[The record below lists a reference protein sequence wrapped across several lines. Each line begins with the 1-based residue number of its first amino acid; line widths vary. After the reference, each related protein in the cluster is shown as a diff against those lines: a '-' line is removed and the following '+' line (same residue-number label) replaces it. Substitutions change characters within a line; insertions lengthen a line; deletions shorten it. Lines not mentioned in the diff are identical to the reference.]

1 MIKKLRFKF
10 IAVSMM
16 SLTFVLV
23 VILGSINWMSY
34 RKTIGEADEIL
45 SVLAANHGMFPQ
57 MDAAPRKD
65 MHENMSPQGE
75 AFRKR
80 NFSAE
85 TPYESRFF
93 SVLIGESGKVISV
106 DIGKIAAVD
115 QTTAEAYAMDVWKS
129 GLGSGFCDNYRFTL
143 SKEPSGTRVIFLDC
157 GRSLSTFYSM
167 LLASFF
173 ISLLGLSAVLLLLIL
188 FSGRIIKPVA
198 ESYEKQKR
206 FITDAGHEIKT
217 PLTIIGADA
226 DLLEMENGESE
237 WLTDLRRQT
246 DRLTNLT
253 NDLIYLS
260 RMDEEKPRLQMI
272 EFPLSDMMEEITQS
286 FQSLIKA
293 QKKQLVTE
301 ITPLISFAGDEKA
314 IRQLLSIL
322 LDNAIKYSPEGS
334 AVFVKLEKE
343 NHAVKL
349 TVSNATVWPIE
360 NSSLKHLF
368 DRFYRL
374 DQSRNSATGGY
385 GLGLAI
391 ARSIVTAHRGKIW
404 AESPK
409 EYVLNINVSMPS
421 DKRAKNCK
429 RPLPSAAIKKS

>member
-10 IAVSMM
+10 IAVSML

-23 VILGSINWMSY
+23 VILGSIHWMSY
-34 RKTIGEADEIL
+34 RKTIGEADDIL
-45 SVLAANHGMFPQ
+45 SVLAVNHGMFPQ
-57 MDAAPRKD
+57 MDAAPRKEMPQD
-65 MHENMSPQGE
+65 ISPKDGTL
-75 AFRKR
+75 RKH

-93 SVLIGESGKVISV
+93 SVLIGDEGKVLSV

-115 QTTAEAYAMDVWKS
+115 QTTAEAYAVDVWKS
-129 GLGSGFCDNYRFTL
+129 GKSKGFCDSYRFTL

-157 GRSLSTFYSM
+157 GRSLSTFHTM
-167 LLASFF
+167 LLSSFF

-226 DLLEMENGESE
+226 DLLEMEFGESE

-246 DRLTNLT
+246 NRLSNLT

-272 EFPLSDMMEEITQS
+272 AEIS
-286 FQSLIKA
+286 
-293 QKKQLVTE
+293 
-301 ITPLISFAGDEKA
+301 PMISFTGDEKA

-322 LDNAIKYSPEGS
+322 LDNAIKYSPEEGTIC
-334 AVFVKLEKE
+334 VKLEKE

-349 TVSNATVWPIE
+349 LVSNTTIQPIE
-360 NSSLKHLF
+360 IGSLKHLF

-374 DQSRNSATGGY
+374 DGSRSSSTGGY

-391 ARSIVTAHRGKIW
+391 AHSIVTAHRGKIW

-409 EYVLNINVSMPS
+409 ENFLSIHVSMS
-421 DKRAKNCK
+421 
-429 RPLPSAAIKKS
+429 

>member
-10 IAVSMM
+10 IAVSML

-34 RKTIGEADEIL
+34 RKTIGEADDIL

-57 MDAAPRKD
+57 MDAAPRKEMPQD
-65 MHENMSPQGE
+65 ISPKDGTL
-75 AFRKR
+75 RKH

-115 QTTAEAYAMDVWKS
+115 QTTAEAYAIDVWKS
-129 GLGSGFCDNYRFTL
+129 DRNSGFCDNYRFTL
-143 SKEPSGTRVIFLDC
+143 NEEPAGTRVIFLDC
-157 GRSLSTFYSM
+157 GRSLSTFHTM
-167 LLASFF
+167 LFASFT

-217 PLTIIGADA
+217 PLTIISADA
-226 DLLEMENGESE
+226 DLLEMESGESE

-272 EFPLSDMMEEITQS
+272 EFPLSDMTEEITQS
-286 FQSLIKA
+286 FQSLIKS
-293 QKKQLVTE
+293 QSKQLIAE
-301 ITPLISFAGDEKA
+301 IPPLISFTGDEKA

-334 AVFVKLEKE
+334 TICVKLEKD

-349 TVSNATVWPIE
+349 AVSNATVQPIE
-360 NSSLKHLF
+360 SSSLKHLF

-374 DQSRNSATGGY
+374 DGSRSSSTGGY
-385 GLGLAI
+385 GLALAI

-409 EYVLNINVSMPS
+409 ENFLSIHVSMS
-421 DKRAKNCK
+421 
-429 RPLPSAAIKKS
+429 

>member
-10 IAVSMM
+10 IAVSML

-23 VILGSINWMSY
+23 VILGSIHWMSY
-34 RKTIGEADEIL
+34 RKTIGEADDIL
-45 SVLAANHGMFPQ
+45 SVLAVNHGMFPQ
-57 MDAAPRKD
+57 MDAAPRKEMPQD
-65 MHENMSPQGE
+65 ISPKDGTL
-75 AFRKR
+75 RKH

-93 SVLIGESGKVISV
+93 SVLIGDEGKVLSV

-115 QTTAEAYAMDVWKS
+115 QTTAEAYAVDVWKS
-129 GLGSGFCDNYRFTL
+129 GKSKGFCDSYRFTL

-157 GRSLSTFYSM
+157 GRSLSTFHTM
-167 LLASFF
+167 LLSSFF

-226 DLLEMENGESE
+226 DLLEMEFGESE

-246 DRLTNLT
+246 NRLTNLT

-260 RMDEEKPRLQMI
+260 RMDKEKPRLQMI
-272 EFPLSDMMEEITQS
+272 AEIS
-286 FQSLIKA
+286 
-293 QKKQLVTE
+293 
-301 ITPLISFAGDEKA
+301 PMISFTGDEKA

-322 LDNAIKYSPEGS
+322 LDNAIKYSPEEGTIC
-334 AVFVKLEKE
+334 VKLEKE

-349 TVSNATVWPIE
+349 LVSNTTIQPIE
-360 NSSLKHLF
+360 IGSLKHLF

-374 DQSRNSATGGY
+374 DGSRSSSTGGY

-391 ARSIVTAHRGKIW
+391 AHSIVTAHRGKIW

-409 EYVLNINVSMPS
+409 ENFLSIHVSMP
-421 DKRAKNCK
+421 
-429 RPLPSAAIKKS
+429 

>member
-10 IAVSMM
+10 IAVSML

-23 VILGSINWMSY
+23 VILGSIHWMSY
-34 RKTIGEADEIL
+34 RKTIGEADDIL
-45 SVLAANHGMFPQ
+45 SVLAVNHGMFPQ
-57 MDAAPRKD
+57 MDAAPRKEMPQD
-65 MHENMSPQGE
+65 ISPKDGTL
-75 AFRKR
+75 RKH

-93 SVLIGESGKVISV
+93 SVLIGDEGKVLSV

-115 QTTAEAYAMDVWKS
+115 QTTAEAYAVDVWKS
-129 GLGSGFCDNYRFTL
+129 GKSKGFCDSYRFTL

-157 GRSLSTFYSM
+157 GRSLSTFHTM
-167 LLASFF
+167 LLSSFF

-226 DLLEMENGESE
+226 DLLEMEFGESE

-246 DRLTNLT
+246 NRLTNLT

-272 EFPLSDMMEEITQS
+272 AEIS
-286 FQSLIKA
+286 
-293 QKKQLVTE
+293 
-301 ITPLISFAGDEKA
+301 PMISFTGDEKA

-322 LDNAIKYSPEGS
+322 LDNAIKYSPEEGTIC
-334 AVFVKLEKE
+334 VKLEKE

-349 TVSNATVWPIE
+349 LVSNTTIQPIE
-360 NSSLKHLF
+360 IGSLKHLF

-374 DQSRNSATGGY
+374 DGSRSSSTGGY

-391 ARSIVTAHRGKIW
+391 AHSIVTAHRGKIW
-404 AESPK
+404 AESTK
-409 EYVLNINVSMPS
+409 DNFLSIHVSMP
-421 DKRAKNCK
+421 
-429 RPLPSAAIKKS
+429 

>member
-10 IAVSMM
+10 IAVSML

-23 VILGSINWMSY
+23 VILGSIHWMSY
-34 RKTIGEADEIL
+34 RKTIGEADDIL
-45 SVLAANHGMFPQ
+45 SVLAVNHGMFPQ
-57 MDAAPRKD
+57 MDTAPRKEMPQD
-65 MHENMSPQGE
+65 ISPKDGTL
-75 AFRKR
+75 RKH

-93 SVLIGESGKVISV
+93 SVLIGDEEKVLSV

-115 QTTAEAYAMDVWKS
+115 QTTAEAYAVDVWKS
-129 GLGSGFCDNYRFTL
+129 GKSKGFCDSYRFTL

-157 GRSLSTFYSM
+157 GRSLSTFHTM
-167 LLASFF
+167 LLSSFF

-188 FSGRIIKPVA
+188 FSGRISKPVA

-206 FITDAGHEIKT
+206 FITDAG
-217 PLTIIGADA
+217 
-226 DLLEMENGESE
+226 LLEMEFGESE

-246 DRLTNLT
+246 NRLTNLT

-286 FQSLIKA
+286 FQSLIKS
-293 QKKQLVTE
+293 QNKQLIVE
-301 ITPLISFAGDEKA
+301 ISPMISFTGDEKA

-322 LDNAIKYSPEGS
+322 LDNAIKYSPEEGTIC
-334 AVFVKLEKE
+334 VKLEKE

-349 TVSNATVWPIE
+349 LVSNTTIQPIE
-360 NSSLKHLF
+360 IGSLKHLF

-374 DQSRNSATGGY
+374 DGSRSSSTGGY

-391 ARSIVTAHRGKIW
+391 AHSIVTAHRGKIW

-409 EYVLNINVSMPS
+409 ENFLSIHVSMS
-421 DKRAKNCK
+421 
-429 RPLPSAAIKKS
+429 

>member
-10 IAVSMM
+10 IAVSML

-34 RKTIGEADEIL
+34 RKTIGEADDIL

-57 MDAAPRKD
+57 MDAAPRKEMPQD
-65 MHENMSPQGE
+65 MSPKDGTL
-75 AFRKR
+75 RKH

-115 QTTAEAYAMDVWKS
+115 QTTAEAYAIDVWKS
-129 GLGSGFCDNYRFTL
+129 DRNSGFCDNYRFTL
-143 SKEPSGTRVIFLDC
+143 NEEPAGTRVIFLDC
-157 GRSLSTFYSM
+157 GRSLSTFHTM
-167 LLASFF
+167 LFASFT

-217 PLTIIGADA
+217 PLTIISADA
-226 DLLEMENGESE
+226 DLLEMESGESE

-272 EFPLSDMMEEITQS
+272 EFPLSDMTEEIMQS

-301 ITPLISFAGDEKA
+301 ISPLISFTGDEKA

-322 LDNAIKYSPEGS
+322 LDNAIKYSPEES
-334 AVFVKLEKE
+334 TICVKLEKD
-343 NHAVKL
+343 NHTVRL
-349 TVSNATVWPIE
+349 TVSNATVQPIE
-360 NSSLKHLF
+360 SSSLKHLF

-374 DQSRNSATGGY
+374 DQSRSSSTGGY

-391 ARSIVTAHRGKIW
+391 ARSIVVSHKGKIW

-409 EYVLNINVSMPS
+409 ENFLSIHVSMP
-421 DKRAKNCK
+421 
-429 RPLPSAAIKKS
+429 

>member
-10 IAVSMM
+10 IAVSML

-23 VILGSINWMSY
+23 VILGSIHWMSY
-34 RKTIGEADEIL
+34 RKTIGEADDIL
-45 SVLAANHGMFPQ
+45 SVLAVNHGMFPQ
-57 MDAAPRKD
+57 MDAAPRKEMPQD
-65 MHENMSPQGE
+65 ISPKDGTL
-75 AFRKR
+75 RKH

-93 SVLIGESGKVISV
+93 SVLIGDEGKVLSV

-115 QTTAEAYAMDVWKS
+115 QTTAEAYAVDVWKS
-129 GLGSGFCDNYRFTL
+129 GKSKGFCDSYRFTL

-157 GRSLSTFYSM
+157 GRSLSTFHTM
-167 LLASFF
+167 LLSSFF

-226 DLLEMENGESE
+226 DLLEMEFGESE

-246 DRLTNLT
+246 NRLSNLT

-286 FQSLIKA
+286 FQSLIKS
-293 QKKQLVTE
+293 QNKQLIVE
-301 ITPLISFAGDEKA
+301 ISPMISFTGDEKA

-322 LDNAIKYSPEGS
+322 LDNAIKYSPEEGTIC
-334 AVFVKLEKE
+334 VKLEKE

-349 TVSNATVWPIE
+349 LVSNTTIQPIE
-360 NSSLKHLF
+360 IGSLKHLF

-374 DQSRNSATGGY
+374 DGSRSSSTGGY

-391 ARSIVTAHRGKIW
+391 AHSIVTAHRGKIW

-409 EYVLNINVSMPS
+409 ENFLSIHVSMP
-421 DKRAKNCK
+421 
-429 RPLPSAAIKKS
+429 

>member
-10 IAVSMM
+10 IAVSML

-23 VILGSINWMSY
+23 VILGSIHWMSY
-34 RKTIGEADEIL
+34 RKTIGEADDIL
-45 SVLAANHGMFPQ
+45 SVLAVNHGMFPQ
-57 MDAAPRKD
+57 MDTAPRKEMPQD
-65 MHENMSPQGE
+65 ISPKDGTL
-75 AFRKR
+75 RKH

-93 SVLIGESGKVISV
+93 SVLIGDEGKVLSV

-115 QTTAEAYAMDVWKS
+115 QTTAEAYAVDVWKS
-129 GLGSGFCDNYRFTL
+129 GKSKGFCDSYRFTL

-157 GRSLSTFYSM
+157 GRSLSTFHTM
-167 LLASFF
+167 LLSSFF

-226 DLLEMENGESE
+226 DLLEMEFGESE

-246 DRLTNLT
+246 NRLTNLT

-272 EFPLSDMMEEITQS
+272 AEIS
-286 FQSLIKA
+286 
-293 QKKQLVTE
+293 
-301 ITPLISFAGDEKA
+301 PMISFTGDEKA

-322 LDNAIKYSPEGS
+322 LDNAIKYSPEEGTIC
-334 AVFVKLEKE
+334 VKLEKE

-349 TVSNATVWPIE
+349 LVSNTTIQPIE
-360 NSSLKHLF
+360 IGSLKHLF

-374 DQSRNSATGGY
+374 DGSRSSSTGGY

-391 ARSIVTAHRGKIW
+391 AHSIVTAHRGKIW

-409 EYVLNINVSMPS
+409 ENFLSIHVSMS
-421 DKRAKNCK
+421 
-429 RPLPSAAIKKS
+429 

>member
-1 MIKKLRFKF
+1 M
-10 IAVSMM
+10 
-16 SLTFVLV
+16 

-34 RKTIGEADEIL
+34 RKTIGEADDIL
-45 SVLAANHGMFPQ
+45 SVLAVNHGMFPQ
-57 MDAAPRKD
+57 MDTAPRKEMPQD
-65 MHENMSPQGE
+65 ISPKDGTL
-75 AFRKR
+75 RKH

-93 SVLIGESGKVISV
+93 SVLIGDEEKVLSV

-115 QTTAEAYAMDVWKS
+115 QTTAEAYAVDVWKS
-129 GLGSGFCDNYRFTL
+129 GKSKGFCDSYRFTL

-157 GRSLSTFYSM
+157 GRSLSTFHTM
-167 LLASFF
+167 LLSSFF

-226 DLLEMENGESE
+226 DLLEMEFGESE

-246 DRLTNLT
+246 NRLTNLT

-272 EFPLSDMMEEITQS
+272 AEIS
-286 FQSLIKA
+286 
-293 QKKQLVTE
+293 
-301 ITPLISFAGDEKA
+301 PMISFTGDEKA

-322 LDNAIKYSPEGS
+322 LDNAIKYSPEEGTIC
-334 AVFVKLEKE
+334 VKLEKE

-349 TVSNATVWPIE
+349 LVSNTTIQPIE
-360 NSSLKHLF
+360 IGSLKHLF

-374 DQSRNSATGGY
+374 DGSRSSSTGGY

-391 ARSIVTAHRGKIW
+391 AHSIVTAHRGKIW

-409 EYVLNINVSMPS
+409 ENFLSIHVSMP
-421 DKRAKNCK
+421 
-429 RPLPSAAIKKS
+429 

>member
-10 IAVSMM
+10 IAVSML

-23 VILGSINWMSY
+23 VILGSIHWMSY
-34 RKTIGEADEIL
+34 RKTIGEADDIL
-45 SVLAANHGMFPQ
+45 SVLAVNHGMFPQ
-57 MDAAPRKD
+57 MDAAPRKEMPQD
-65 MHENMSPQGE
+65 ISPKDGTL
-75 AFRKR
+75 RKH

-93 SVLIGESGKVISV
+93 SVLIGDEGKVLSV

-115 QTTAEAYAMDVWKS
+115 QTTAEAYAVDVWKS
-129 GLGSGFCDNYRFTL
+129 GKSKGFCDSYRFTL

-157 GRSLSTFYSM
+157 GRSLSTFHTM
-167 LLASFF
+167 LLSSFF

-226 DLLEMENGESE
+226 DLLEMEFGESE

-246 DRLTNLT
+246 NRLTNLT

-272 EFPLSDMMEEITQS
+272 AEIS
-286 FQSLIKA
+286 
-293 QKKQLVTE
+293 
-301 ITPLISFAGDEKA
+301 PMISFTGDEKA

-322 LDNAIKYSPEGS
+322 LDNAIKYSPEEGTIC
-334 AVFVKLEKE
+334 VKLEKE

-349 TVSNATVWPIE
+349 LVSNTTIQPIE
-360 NSSLKHLF
+360 SGSLKHLF

-374 DQSRNSATGGY
+374 DGSRSSSSGGY

-391 ARSIVTAHRGKIW
+391 AHSIVTAHRGKIW

-409 EYVLNINVSMPS
+409 ENFLSIHVSMS
-421 DKRAKNCK
+421 
-429 RPLPSAAIKKS
+429 

>member
-1 MIKKLRFKF
+1 M
-10 IAVSMM
+10 
-16 SLTFVLV
+16 
-23 VILGSINWMSY
+23 VILGSIHWMSY
-34 RKTIGEADEIL
+34 RKTIGEADDIL
-45 SVLAANHGMFPQ
+45 SVLAVNHGMFPQ
-57 MDAAPRKD
+57 MDAAPRKEMPQD
-65 MHENMSPQGE
+65 ISPKDGTL
-75 AFRKR
+75 RKH

-93 SVLIGESGKVISV
+93 FVLIGDEGKVLSV

-115 QTTAEAYAMDVWKS
+115 QTTAEAYAVDVWKS
-129 GLGSGFCDNYRFTL
+129 GKSKGFCDSYRFTL

-157 GRSLSTFYSM
+157 GRSLSTFHTM
-167 LLASFF
+167 LLSSFF

-226 DLLEMENGESE
+226 DLLEMEFGESE

-246 DRLTNLT
+246 NRLTNLT

-272 EFPLSDMMEEITQS
+272 AEIP
-286 FQSLIKA
+286 
-293 QKKQLVTE
+293 
-301 ITPLISFAGDEKA
+301 PLISFTGDEKA

-322 LDNAIKYSPEGS
+322 LDNAIKYSPEEGTIC
-334 AVFVKLEKE
+334 VKLEKE

-349 TVSNATVWPIE
+349 LVSNTTIQPIE
-360 NSSLKHLF
+360 ISSLKHLF

-374 DQSRNSATGGY
+374 DGSRSSSTGGY

-391 ARSIVTAHRGKIW
+391 AHSIVTAHRGKIW

-409 EYVLNINVSMPS
+409 ENFLSIHVSMS
-421 DKRAKNCK
+421 
-429 RPLPSAAIKKS
+429 

>member
-10 IAVSMM
+10 IAVSML

-23 VILGSINWMSY
+23 VILGSIHWMSY
-34 RKTIGEADEIL
+34 RKTIGEADDIL
-45 SVLAANHGMFPQ
+45 SVLAVNHGMFPQ
-57 MDAAPRKD
+57 MDAAPRKEMPQD
-65 MHENMSPQGE
+65 ISPKDGTL
-75 AFRKR
+75 RKH

-93 SVLIGESGKVISV
+93 SVLIGDEGKVLSV

-115 QTTAEAYAMDVWKS
+115 QTTAEAYAVDVWKS
-129 GLGSGFCDNYRFTL
+129 GKSKGFCDSYRFTL
-143 SKEPSGTRVIFLDC
+143 IKEPSGTRVIFLDC
-157 GRSLSTFYSM
+157 GRSLSTFHTM
-167 LLASFF
+167 LLSSFF

-226 DLLEMENGESE
+226 DLLEMEFGESE

-246 DRLTNLT
+246 NRLSNLT

-286 FQSLIKA
+286 FQSLIKS
-293 QKKQLVTE
+293 QNKQLIAE
-301 ITPLISFAGDEKA
+301 ISPMISFTGDEKA

-322 LDNAIKYSPEGS
+322 LDNAIKYSPEEGTIC
-334 AVFVKLEKE
+334 VKLEKE

-349 TVSNATVWPIE
+349 LVSNTTIQPIE
-360 NSSLKHLF
+360 IGSLKHLF

-374 DQSRNSATGGY
+374 DGSRSSSTGGY

-391 ARSIVTAHRGKIW
+391 AHSIVTAHRGKIW

-409 EYVLNINVSMPS
+409 ENFLSIHVSMS
-421 DKRAKNCK
+421 
-429 RPLPSAAIKKS
+429 

>member
-10 IAVSMM
+10 IAVSML

-23 VILGSINWMSY
+23 VILGSIHWMSY
-34 RKTIGEADEIL
+34 RKTIGEADDIL
-45 SVLAANHGMFPQ
+45 SVLAVNHGMFPQ
-57 MDAAPRKD
+57 MDAAPRKEMPQD
-65 MHENMSPQGE
+65 ISPKDGTL
-75 AFRKR
+75 RKH

-93 SVLIGESGKVISV
+93 SVLIGDEGKVLSV

-115 QTTAEAYAMDVWKS
+115 QTTAEAYAVDVWKS
-129 GLGSGFCDNYRFTL
+129 GKSTGFCDSYRFTL

-157 GRSLSTFYSM
+157 GRSLSTFHTM
-167 LLASFF
+167 LLSSFF

-226 DLLEMENGESE
+226 DLLEMEFGESE

-246 DRLTNLT
+246 NRLTNLT

-286 FQSLIKA
+286 FQSLIKS
-293 QKKQLVTE
+293 QNKQLIAE
-301 ITPLISFAGDEKA
+301 ISHMISFTGDEKA

-322 LDNAIKYSPEGS
+322 LDNAIKYSPEEGTIC
-334 AVFVKLEKE
+334 VKLEKE

-349 TVSNATVWPIE
+349 LVSNTTIQPIE
-360 NSSLKHLF
+360 IGSLKHLF

-374 DQSRNSATGGY
+374 DGSRSSSTGGY

-391 ARSIVTAHRGKIW
+391 AHSIVTAHRGKIW

-409 EYVLNINVSMPS
+409 ENFLSIHVSMP
-421 DKRAKNCK
+421 
-429 RPLPSAAIKKS
+429 

>member
-10 IAVSMM
+10 IAVSML

-23 VILGSINWMSY
+23 VILGSIHWMSY
-34 RKTIGEADEIL
+34 RKTIGEADDIL
-45 SVLAANHGMFPQ
+45 SVLAVNHGMFPQ
-57 MDAAPRKD
+57 MDAAPRKEMPQD
-65 MHENMSPQGE
+65 ISPKDGTL
-75 AFRKR
+75 RKH

-93 SVLIGESGKVISV
+93 SVLIGDEGKVLSV

-115 QTTAEAYAMDVWKS
+115 QTTAEAYAVDVWKS
-129 GLGSGFCDNYRFTL
+129 GKSKGFCDSYRFTL

-157 GRSLSTFYSM
+157 GRSLSTFHTM
-167 LLASFF
+167 LLSSFF

-226 DLLEMENGESE
+226 DLLEMEFGESE

-246 DRLTNLT
+246 NRLTNLT

-272 EFPLSDMMEEITQS
+272 AEIS
-286 FQSLIKA
+286 
-293 QKKQLVTE
+293 
-301 ITPLISFAGDEKA
+301 PMISFTGDEKA

-322 LDNAIKYSPEGS
+322 LDNAIKYSPEEGTIC
-334 AVFVKLEKE
+334 VKLEKE

-349 TVSNATVWPIE
+349 LVSNTTIQPIE
-360 NSSLKHLF
+360 IGSLKHLF

-374 DQSRNSATGGY
+374 DGSRSSSTGGY

-391 ARSIVTAHRGKIW
+391 AHSIVTAHRGKIW
-404 AESPK
+404 AEIPK
-409 EYVLNINVSMPS
+409 ENFLSIHVSMP
-421 DKRAKNCK
+421 
-429 RPLPSAAIKKS
+429 

>member
-10 IAVSMM
+10 IAVSML

-34 RKTIGEADEIL
+34 RKTIGEADDIL

-57 MDAAPRKD
+57 MDAAPRKEMPQD
-65 MHENMSPQGE
+65 MSPKDGTL
-75 AFRKR
+75 RKH

-93 SVLIGESGKVISV
+93 SVLIGESGKAISV

-115 QTTAEAYAMDVWKS
+115 QTTAETYAIDVWKS
-129 GLGSGFCDNYRFTL
+129 GKSRGFCDNYRFTL
-143 SKEPSGTRVIFLDC
+143 NEEPSGTRVIFLDC
-157 GRSLSTFYSM
+157 GRSLSTFHTM
-167 LLASFF
+167 LFASFT

-217 PLTIIGADA
+217 PLTIISADA
-226 DLLEMENGESE
+226 DLLEMEFGKSE

-246 DRLTNLT
+246 NRLTNLT
-253 NDLIYLS
+253 SDLIYLS

-286 FQSLIKA
+286 FQSLIKS
-293 QKKQLVTE
+293 QSKQLIAE
-301 ITPLISFAGDEKA
+301 IPPLISFTGDEKA

-334 AVFVKLEKE
+334 TICVKLEKD

-349 TVSNATVWPIE
+349 LVSNTTVQPIE
-360 NSSLKHLF
+360 SSSLKHLF

-374 DQSRNSATGGY
+374 DQSRSSSTGGY

-409 EYVLNINVSMPS
+409 ENFLSIHVSLS
-421 DKRAKNCK
+421 
-429 RPLPSAAIKKS
+429 

>member
-10 IAVSMM
+10 IAVSML

-23 VILGSINWMSY
+23 VILGSIHWMSY
-34 RKTIGEADEIL
+34 RKTIGEADDIL
-45 SVLAANHGMFPQ
+45 SILAVNHGMFPQ
-57 MDAAPRKD
+57 MDTAPRKEMPQD
-65 MHENMSPQGE
+65 ISPKDGTL
-75 AFRKR
+75 RKH

-93 SVLIGESGKVISV
+93 SVLIGDEGKVLSV

-115 QTTAEAYAMDVWKS
+115 QTTAETYAVDVWKS
-129 GLGSGFCDNYRFTL
+129 GKSKGFCDSYRFTL

-157 GRSLSTFYSM
+157 GRSLSTFHTM
-167 LLASFF
+167 LLSSFF

-226 DLLEMENGESE
+226 DLLEMEFGESE

-246 DRLTNLT
+246 NRLSNLT

-272 EFPLSDMMEEITQS
+272 AEIS
-286 FQSLIKA
+286 
-293 QKKQLVTE
+293 
-301 ITPLISFAGDEKA
+301 PMISFTGDEKA

-322 LDNAIKYSPEGS
+322 LDNAIKYSPEEGTIC
-334 AVFVKLEKE
+334 VKLEKE

-349 TVSNATVWPIE
+349 LVSNTTIQPIE
-360 NSSLKHLF
+360 IGSLKHLF

-374 DQSRNSATGGY
+374 DGSRSSSTGGY

-391 ARSIVTAHRGKIW
+391 AHSIVTAHRGKIW

-409 EYVLNINVSMPS
+409 ENFLSIHVSMS
-421 DKRAKNCK
+421 
-429 RPLPSAAIKKS
+429 

>member
-10 IAVSMM
+10 IAVSML

-23 VILGSINWMSY
+23 VILGSIHWMSY
-34 RKTIGEADEIL
+34 RKTIGEADDIL
-45 SVLAANHGMFPQ
+45 SVLAVNHGMFPQ
-57 MDAAPRKD
+57 MDTAPRKEMPQD
-65 MHENMSPQGE
+65 ISPKDGTL
-75 AFRKR
+75 RKH

-93 SVLIGESGKVISV
+93 SVLIGDEGKVLSV

-115 QTTAEAYAMDVWKS
+115 QTTAETYAVDVWKS
-129 GLGSGFCDNYRFTL
+129 GKSKGFCDSYRFTL

-157 GRSLSTFYSM
+157 GRSLSTFHTM
-167 LLASFF
+167 LLSSFF

-226 DLLEMENGESE
+226 DLLEMEFGESE

-246 DRLTNLT
+246 NRLTNLT

-272 EFPLSDMMEEITQS
+272 AEIS
-286 FQSLIKA
+286 
-293 QKKQLVTE
+293 
-301 ITPLISFAGDEKA
+301 PMISFTGDEKA

-322 LDNAIKYSPEGS
+322 LDNAIKYSPEEGTIC
-334 AVFVKLEKE
+334 VKLEKE

-349 TVSNATVWPIE
+349 LVSNTTIQPIE
-360 NSSLKHLF
+360 IGSLKHLF

-374 DQSRNSATGGY
+374 DGSRSSSTGGY

-409 EYVLNINVSMPS
+409 ENFLSIHVSMS
-421 DKRAKNCK
+421 
-429 RPLPSAAIKKS
+429 

>member
-10 IAVSMM
+10 IAVSML

-23 VILGSINWMSY
+23 VILGSIHWMSY
-34 RKTIGEADEIL
+34 RKTIGEADDIL
-45 SVLAANHGMFPQ
+45 SVLAVNHGMFPQ
-57 MDAAPRKD
+57 MDAAPRKEMPQD
-65 MHENMSPQGE
+65 ISPKDGTL
-75 AFRKR
+75 RKH

-93 SVLIGESGKVISV
+93 SVLIGDEGKVLSV

-115 QTTAEAYAMDVWKS
+115 QTTAEAYAVDVWKS
-129 GLGSGFCDNYRFTL
+129 GKSKGFCDSYRFTL

-157 GRSLSTFYSM
+157 GRSLSTFHTM
-167 LLASFF
+167 LLSSFF

-226 DLLEMENGESE
+226 DLLEMEFGESE

-246 DRLTNLT
+246 NRLTNLT

-272 EFPLSDMMEEITQS
+272 AEIS
-286 FQSLIKA
+286 
-293 QKKQLVTE
+293 
-301 ITPLISFAGDEKA
+301 PMISFTGDEKA

-322 LDNAIKYSPEGS
+322 LDNAIKYSPEEGTIC
-334 AVFVKLEKE
+334 VKLEKE

-349 TVSNATVWPIE
+349 LVSNTTIQPIE
-360 NSSLKHLF
+360 IGSLKHLF

-374 DQSRNSATGGY
+374 DGSRSSSTGGY

-391 ARSIVTAHRGKIW
+391 AHSIVTAHRGKIW

-409 EYVLNINVSMPS
+409 ENFLSIHVSMS
-421 DKRAKNCK
+421 
-429 RPLPSAAIKKS
+429 

>member
-10 IAVSMM
+10 IAVSML

-34 RKTIGEADEIL
+34 RKTIGEADDIL
-45 SVLAANHGMFPQ
+45 SVLAVNHGMFPQ
-57 MDAAPRKD
+57 MDAAPRKEMPQD
-65 MHENMSPQGE
+65 ISPKDGTL
-75 AFRKR
+75 RKH

-93 SVLIGESGKVISV
+93 SVLIGDEGKVLSV

-115 QTTAEAYAMDVWKS
+115 QTTAEAYAVDVWKS
-129 GLGSGFCDNYRFTL
+129 GKSKGFCDSYRFTL

-157 GRSLSTFYSM
+157 GRSLSTFHTM
-167 LLASFF
+167 LLSSFF

-226 DLLEMENGESE
+226 DLLEMEFGESE

-246 DRLTNLT
+246 NRLTNLT

-272 EFPLSDMMEEITQS
+272 AEIS
-286 FQSLIKA
+286 
-293 QKKQLVTE
+293 
-301 ITPLISFAGDEKA
+301 PMISFTGDEKA

-322 LDNAIKYSPEGS
+322 LDNAIKYSPEEGTIC
-334 AVFVKLEKE
+334 VKLEKE

-349 TVSNATVWPIE
+349 LVSNTTIQPIE
-360 NSSLKHLF
+360 IGSLKHLF

-374 DQSRNSATGGY
+374 DGSRSSSTGGY

-391 ARSIVTAHRGKIW
+391 AHSIVTAHRGKIW

-409 EYVLNINVSMPS
+409 ENFLSIHVSMS
-421 DKRAKNCK
+421 
-429 RPLPSAAIKKS
+429 

>member
-1 MIKKLRFKF
+1 M
-10 IAVSMM
+10 
-16 SLTFVLV
+16 

-34 RKTIGEADEIL
+34 RKTIGEADDIL
-45 SVLAANHGMFPQ
+45 SVLAVNHGMFPQ
-57 MDAAPRKD
+57 MDTAPRKEMPQD
-65 MHENMSPQGE
+65 ISPKDGTL
-75 AFRKR
+75 RKH

-93 SVLIGESGKVISV
+93 SVLIGDEEKVLSV

-115 QTTAEAYAMDVWKS
+115 QTTAEAYAVDVWKS
-129 GLGSGFCDNYRFTL
+129 GKSKGFCDSYRFTL

-157 GRSLSTFYSM
+157 GRSLSTFHTM
-167 LLASFF
+167 LLSSFF

-188 FSGRIIKPVA
+188 FSGRISKPVA

-206 FITDAGHEIKT
+206 FITDAG
-217 PLTIIGADA
+217 
-226 DLLEMENGESE
+226 LLEMEFGESE

-246 DRLTNLT
+246 NRLTNLT

-286 FQSLIKA
+286 FQSLIKS
-293 QKKQLVTE
+293 QNKQLTAE
-301 ITPLISFAGDEKA
+301 ISPLISFTGDEKA

-322 LDNAIKYSPEGS
+322 LDNAIKYSPEEGTIC
-334 AVFVKLEKE
+334 VKLEKE

-349 TVSNATVWPIE
+349 LVSNTTIQPIE
-360 NSSLKHLF
+360 IGSLKHLF

-374 DQSRNSATGGY
+374 DGSRSSSTGGY

-391 ARSIVTAHRGKIW
+391 AHSIVTAHRGKIW

-409 EYVLNINVSMPS
+409 ENFLSIHVSMS
-421 DKRAKNCK
+421 
-429 RPLPSAAIKKS
+429 

>member
-10 IAVSMM
+10 IAVSML

-23 VILGSINWMSY
+23 VILGSIHWMSY
-34 RKTIGEADEIL
+34 RKTIGEADDIL
-45 SVLAANHGMFPQ
+45 SVLAVNHGMFPQ
-57 MDAAPRKD
+57 MDAAPRKEMPQD
-65 MHENMSPQGE
+65 ISPKDGTL
-75 AFRKR
+75 RKH

-93 SVLIGESGKVISV
+93 SVLIGDEGKVLSV

-115 QTTAEAYAMDVWKS
+115 QTTAEAYAVDVWKS
-129 GLGSGFCDNYRFTL
+129 GKSKGFCDSYRFTL
-143 SKEPSGTRVIFLDC
+143 IKEPSGTRVIFLDC
-157 GRSLSTFYSM
+157 GRSLSTFHTM
-167 LLASFF
+167 LLSSFF

-226 DLLEMENGESE
+226 DLLEMEFGESE

-246 DRLTNLT
+246 NRLSNLT

-286 FQSLIKA
+286 FQSLIKS
-293 QKKQLVTE
+293 QNKQLIAE
-301 ITPLISFAGDEKA
+301 ISPMISFTGDEKA

-322 LDNAIKYSPEGS
+322 LDNAIKYSPEEGTIC
-334 AVFVKLEKE
+334 VKLEKE

-349 TVSNATVWPIE
+349 LVSNTTIQPIE
-360 NSSLKHLF
+360 IGSLKHLF

-374 DQSRNSATGGY
+374 DGSRSSSTGGY

-391 ARSIVTAHRGKIW
+391 AHSIVTAHRGKIW

-409 EYVLNINVSMPS
+409 ENFLRIHVSMS
-421 DKRAKNCK
+421 
-429 RPLPSAAIKKS
+429 